1 MYLQIQIIAI
11 NSASLPMLAYQNYQ
25 YGDYLFFKFFYIDF
39 FPSATITCMPK
50 LNSFLLRAWA
60 SDPLI
65 SMSLKPKPDQI
76 KLWMNP
82 NTTWST
88 SPPRELSPK
97 LELEDIKKPFPL
109 IPPSLLEPEEFDLD
123 LPSSVVEEIEVCYLI
138 FHLVLYETYQT
149 CNGDSDMI

>member
-1 MYLQIQIIAI
+1 
-11 NSASLPMLAYQNYQ
+11 
-25 YGDYLFFKFFYIDF
+25 
-39 FPSATITCMPK
+39 MPEP
-50 LNSFLLRAWA
+50 NSFLLRAWA

-82 NTTWST
+82 STTWST
-88 SPPRELSPK
+88 VTSPPRQLSPK

-109 IPPSLLEPEEFDLD
+109 IPASLLEPEEFDLD

-138 FHLVLYETYQT
+138 FYLVLYETYQT